1 MALRSLDM
9 RDIIVDTL
17 CGNVLP
23 TGALVGQVS
32 RIRFQ
37 NHGLQGV
44 RMPEVAGISLTPIHV
59 LYKVPVEKFS
69 LTQITPKFGAVP
81 LPELFTMHRAS
92 EGETTMKSRKARRIT
107 VAFDMVRL
115 SSEKLRTKRPGR
127 TGFHRLEYARI
138 LRTVAVVLLAMLT
151 SISAAWGQATT
162 SLRGT
167 VTDRSGKAVAG
178 ARVVLSRAE
187 TKTARNVTTGDQGEY
202 QFLLV
207 PPGTYTLTV
216 TATGFRRYEQKDL
229 ALLVNTPAT
238 ANVQLKIGAT
248 AEVVTV
254 TSEAPA
260 INMVDASLGN
270 SFEEKQVI
278 QLPLEGRNVPVLLS
292 LQAGVAYTGNR
303 IGDKDQDTRNGAVNG
318 AGSDQSN
325 ITLVAWARAY

>member
-37 NHGLQGV
+37 NHGIQCV
-44 RMPEVAGISLTPIHV
+44 SMSEVAGIWLPAIHV

-127 TGFHRLEYARI
+127 TGFHRLQYTPD
-138 LRTVAVVLLAMLT
+138 LRTVA
-151 SISAAWGQATT
+151 
-162 SLRGT
+162 
-167 VTDRSGKAVAG
+167 
-178 ARVVLSRAE
+178 LS
-187 TKTARNVTTGDQGEY
+187 
-202 QFLLV
+202 
-207 PPGTYTLTV
+207 PPV
-216 TATGFRRYEQKDL
+216 
-229 ALLVNTPAT
+229 
-238 ANVQLKIGAT
+238 
-248 AEVVTV
+248 
-254 TSEAPA
+254 
-260 INMVDASLGN
+260 
-270 SFEEKQVI
+270 
-278 QLPLEGRNVPVLLS
+278 
-292 LQAGVAYTGNR
+292 
-303 IGDKDQDTRNGAVNG
+303 
-318 AGSDQSN
+318 
-325 ITLVAWARAY
+325 